1 MQGVGKLRRA
11 CSILGSRGL
20 QGDFSLRLVS
30 QNGRAPIFVR
40 LQDLALLN
48 LINDHSMENPNAF
61 PVFLLLFGAL

>member
-20 QGDFSLRLVS
+20 QGNFSPHLVS
-30 QNGRAPIFVR
+30 QNGRAPVFVR

-48 LINDHSMENPNAF
+48 LINGHFMENTDAF